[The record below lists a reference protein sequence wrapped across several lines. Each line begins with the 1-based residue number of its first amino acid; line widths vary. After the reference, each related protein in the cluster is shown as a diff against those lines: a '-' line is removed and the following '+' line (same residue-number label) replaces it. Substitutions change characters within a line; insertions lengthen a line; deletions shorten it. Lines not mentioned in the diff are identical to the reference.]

1 MPIRIVED
9 KPKTV
14 GNVRIVQDGP
24 PKISQSLGAFQGL
37 ANVVGNYGK
46 SIPRNFGVLPNL
58 PELAGIAGRVVV
70 SEAEK
75 RGYKPGKIGR
85 FIGETVATAPTLAA
99 GPVVG
104 GAAQGLLTREGGRGD
119 LANALMSAGT
129 GAVLGKVGDVGSKA
143 VAKALTPAVKKVA
156 VKPLEE
162 LAQVKD
168 AAYDAVERT
177 GVKYAPQSLQGV
189 AQSIRQTVG
198 KELDPDLHSNVAKVL
213 KNIEDRFSEGP
224 LSIKEV
230 DNARK
235 FVRENLFDKQRT
247 DAERRLGGMIVDG
260 LDDFVNSAGPADVVG
275 GRADDAANAINT
287 ARDMNTRFKKT
298 ETVLDALEM
307 AANRAGA
314 SGSGGNIDNATRQQM
329 RRVLETSKNLTDQE
343 KEILTAIVRG
353 EKLSNVLRMIGKF
366 SPSSGGLP
374 AWLNLFATSVT
385 GPLGLAT
392 AVVGAG
398 AKTAA
403 DRMTQGRTQDLLRV
417 MQAGGKI
424 NPNQLTPE
432 QLRRIGR
439 AGAFTAATPSA
450 DIAEALRGNQ

>member
-189 AQSIRQTVG
+189 AQSITQTVA
-198 KELDPDLHSNVAKVL
+198 KDLDPGLHPRVVSVL
-213 KNIEDRFSEGP
+213 NNLNDRFSQGP

-230 DNARK
+230 DNARR
-235 FVRENLFDKQRT
+235 FVRANIFDKAST
-247 DAERRLGGMIVDG
+247 DEEKRFGQMIVDG

-353 EKLSNVLRMIGKF
+353 EKLSNVLRMVGKF
-366 SPSSGGLP
+366 SPSAGGLP

>member
-24 PKISQSLGAFQGL
+24 PKTSQSLGAFQGL

-46 SIPRNFGVLPNL
+46 ALPRNFQALPNL
-58 PELAGIAGRVVV
+58 PELAGIAGQAIVG
-70 SEAEK
+70 EAEK

-85 FIGETVATAPTLAA
+85 FVGELVATAPTMVVN
-99 GPVVG
+99 PVAG
-104 GAAQGLLTREGGRGD
+104 GAAQGLLTREGKRGD

-129 GAVLGKVGDVGSKA
+129 GAALGKVGDVGAKA
-143 VAKALTPAVKKVA
+143 VAKALTPAVKKVPI
-156 VKPLEE
+156 KPLEE
-162 LAQVKD
+162 LQKVKD
-168 AAYDAVERT
+168 AAYDAVEKT
-177 GVKYAPQSLQGV
+177 GAKYAPQSLQNA
-189 AQSIRQTVG
+189 AQSIRQTIG
-198 KELDPDLHSNVAKVL
+198 SQLDPDLHSNVVKVL
-213 KNIEDRFSEGP
+213 KNIEDRFSKGP

-230 DNARK
+230 DNARQ
-235 FVRENLFDKQRT
+235 FVSENLLDKQRT
-247 DAERRLGGMIVDG
+247 DAERRFGKIIKEGI
-260 LDDFVNSAGPADVVG
+260 DDFVNSAGPTDVVG

-287 ARDMNTRFKKT
+287 ARDMNTRFKKS
-298 ETVLDALEM
+298 EEVFEALEM

-329 RRVLETSKNLTDQE
+329 RRVLETTKNLSDQE

-353 EKLSNVLRMIGKF
+353 EKLSNVLRMVGKF
-366 SPSSGGLP
+366 SPTSGGLP

-417 MQAGGKI
+417 MQAGGKV
-424 NPNQLTPE
+424 NPNQLTPD

-439 AGAFTAATPSA
+439 TGAFTAAATPSA
-450 DIAEALRGNQ
+450 MAEALKGNQ